1 MQSSSGTCDFDT
13 FVGTIVMFKNLCPS
27 SSHAL
32 KRATHN
38 PYAALRP
45 SFQLSMQL
53 LSMQLLLI
61 VAVCL
66 GPWTAV
72 QSAESPRIAVVQ
84 TERILREAAP
94 AKAAQTKLEQEF
106 GKRDKEL
113 QDLGAKLKAASER
126 LERDA
131 SVMAESERQR
141 RQREVAE
148 LDKEFQRRQRE
159 FREDLNQRRN
169 EELALVVERV
179 NRVIRQIA
187 EQEKFDL
194 VLQEAV
200 YFSPRIDLTDKV
212 LRSLAGSK

>member
-1 MQSSSGTCDFDT
+1 MSRFLSRVLG
-13 FVGTIVMFKNLCPS
+13 GLRRIIYPL
-27 SSHAL
+27 AIL
-32 KRATHN
+32 LG
-38 PYAALRP
+38 AAILP
-45 SFQLSMQL
+45 LQAQE
-53 LSMQLLLI
+53 
-61 VAVCL
+61 V
-66 GPWTAV
+66 
-72 QSAESPRIAVVQ
+72 PRIAVVQ

-94 AKAAQTKLEQEF
+94 AKAAQQKLEQEF

-113 QDLGAKLKAASER
+113 QELGTRLRSASER

-131 SVMAESERQR
+131 AVLSETERAR

-169 EELALVVERV
+169 EELSLVVERV

-187 EQEKFDL
+187 EQEKYDL

-200 YFSPRIDLTDKV
+200 YFSGRVDMTDKV
-212 LRSLAGSK
+212 LKALTGAK

>member
-1 MQSSSGTCDFDT
+1 MTSITMMNSTARGLCQGLSSG
-13 FVGTIVMFKNLCPS
+13 VRPQHVIVSILF
-27 SSHAL
+27 AL
-32 KRATHN
+32 AMLT
-38 PYAALRP
+38 PWAVVAAD
-45 SFQLSMQL
+45 
-53 LSMQLLLI
+53 
-61 VAVCL
+61 A
-66 GPWTAV
+66 
-72 QSAESPRIAVVQ
+72 PRIAVVQ

-113 QDLGAKLKAASER
+113 QELGAKLKAAGER

-131 SVMAESERQR
+131 TVMAESERAR
-141 RQREVAE
+141 RQREVAD

-169 EELALVVERV
+169 EELSQVVERV

-212 LRSLAGSK
+212 LRALSGAK

>member
-1 MQSSSGTCDFDT
+1 MRNVSSFSTLLRVLAPLFGAVADRLNAGLF
-13 FVGTIVMFKNLCPS
+13 FV
-27 SSHAL
+27 
-32 KRATHN
+32 
-38 PYAALRP
+38 
-45 SFQLSMQL
+45 LSM
-53 LSMQLLLI
+53 SLI
-61 VAVCL
+61 CAHSNL
-66 GPWTAV
+66 TLA
-72 QSAESPRIAVVQ
+72 AEAPRIAVVQ

-94 AKAAQTKLEQEF
+94 AKAAQSKLEQEF

-113 QDLGAKLKAASER
+113 QDLGVKLKQAGER

-131 SVMAESERQR
+131 SVMAESERAR
-141 RQREVAE
+141 RQREVAD

-169 EELALVVERV
+169 EELSQVVERV

-212 LRSLAGSK
+212 LRALSGAK

>member
-1 MQSSSGTCDFDT
+1 MTSITMMNSTARGLCQGLSSGVRPQHVIVSILFALAMLTPWAVSAADT
-13 FVGTIVMFKNLCPS
+13 
-27 SSHAL
+27 
-32 KRATHN
+32 
-38 PYAALRP
+38 
-45 SFQLSMQL
+45 
-53 LSMQLLLI
+53 
-61 VAVCL
+61 
-66 GPWTAV
+66 
-72 QSAESPRIAVVQ
+72 PRIAVVQ

-113 QDLGAKLKAASER
+113 QELGAKLKAAGER

-131 SVMAESERQR
+131 TVMAESERAR
-141 RQREVAE
+141 RQREVAD

-169 EELALVVERV
+169 EELSQVVERV

-212 LRSLAGSK
+212 LRALSGAK